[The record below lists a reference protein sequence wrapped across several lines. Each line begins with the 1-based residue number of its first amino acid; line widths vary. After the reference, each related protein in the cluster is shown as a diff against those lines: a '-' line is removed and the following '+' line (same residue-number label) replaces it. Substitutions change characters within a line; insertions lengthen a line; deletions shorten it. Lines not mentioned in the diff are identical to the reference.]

1 MTKTPEKA
9 ESRWAELSD
18 EVLES
23 VEASRKQAIE
33 AIPKVVDQVT
43 GHIPDWAR
51 RKDVIDAA
59 LDLTEELVTGR
70 IEFVRGVVRSAG
82 QAVGGGEAGD
92 PASDDHDLLALA
104 RYHPGLE
111 IMLRPRPDPAR

>member
-23 VEASRKQAIE
+23 VEASRKQAID
-33 AIPKVVDQVT
+33 AVRKFVDQV
-43 GHIPDWAR
+43 GRDLPDESG
-51 RKDVIDAA
+51 RKNVIDAA

-70 IEFVRGVVRSAG
+70 IEFFRSVVRSAG
-82 QAVGGGEAGD
+82 QAVGGK
-92 PASDDHDLLALA
+92 
-104 RYHPGLE
+104 
-111 IMLRPRPDPAR
+111 